1 MKPNFRN
8 FAFSFGSV
16 LLLAAAGNAPADAA
30 NASDT
35 ERQVEGLWFYTGL
48 ATSDGVERPLTGVFL
63 FKDGV
68 FVQQAIFDAEP
79 FEQQGAMAHSGPYQ
93 AHAGYVH
100 LVAQQTL
107 STAPGTEAIYSSRGV
122 TEHDVTVSREGPAL
136 TLVFDMGKGTVQRF
150 EHVGPGEGEVH
161 ALKDGMLALVDGH
174 VVLVQ
179 GDADGSVSGYGT
191 YTRDGAELN
200 VDAIRWTDASNSAV
214 TNLRD
219 QSLKLRIDG
228 GKLTLPDGRAFEI
241 LE

>member
-8 FAFSFGSV
+8 FAFSLGSV
-16 LLLAAAGNAPADAA
+16 LMLAAAGNALAGAA
-30 NASDT
+30 SASDT
-35 ERQVEGLWFYTGL
+35 EGQVEGLWFYTGL

-68 FVQQAIFDAEP
+68 FVQQAVFDAEP

-93 AHAGYVH
+93 ANAGYVH

-107 STAPGTEAIYSSRGV
+107 STAPGTEKIYSSRGV
-122 TEHDVTVSREGPAL
+122 TEHDVTVSREGSAL

-174 VVLVQ
+174 LVLVQ
-179 GDADGSVSGYGT
+179 GDANGSVSGYGT
-191 YTRDGAELN
+191 YTRDGEELT
-200 VDAIRWTDASNSAV
+200 VKVIRWTDASDTRV

-228 GKLTLPDGRAFEI
+228 GQLTLPDGRSFEI
-241 LE
+241 VQ